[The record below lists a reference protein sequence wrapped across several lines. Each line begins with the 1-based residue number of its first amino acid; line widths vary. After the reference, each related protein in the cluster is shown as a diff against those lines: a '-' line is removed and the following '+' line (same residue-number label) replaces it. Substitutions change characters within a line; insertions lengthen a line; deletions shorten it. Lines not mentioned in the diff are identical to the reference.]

1 MPRLLRLSFVLGFG
15 AALALGA
22 SACKSKNQNDAKFD
36 ADAKSG
42 PDGARSGARVV
53 RTNFPVTD
61 EVSYKGQDK
70 TDWYHVELKGK
81 PGILTC
87 VLKWDSGESDV
98 AVDVFDDLGKQLSA
112 SAPKAKGAK
121 EKQLLTQIDRPGH
134 YFVRVSAPTEKDATQ
149 YTLEARWE
157 EPKPE
162 NIAIAIVE
170 PPPEEPKLKPK
181 KEPKEPVE
189 KPEAPT
195 NSIQGR
201 IVAAYRD
208 DSGNYVLQIDK
219 GSSHGIKVGMSGVVL
234 NGPGGEDAVEGGEL
248 KVFQIVG
255 PAKSLARSG
264 IKSLGKNNRVSI
276 TLK

>member
-1 MPRLLRLSFVLGFG
+1 MRSLLRFSLAAVL
-15 AALALGA
+15 AAGVP
-22 SACKSKNQNDAKFD
+22 ACKSKNQNDAKFD

-42 PDGARSGARVV
+42 PDGARSGAKVV

-61 EVSYKGQDK
+61 EVNYKSQDK
-70 TDWYHVELKGK
+70 TDWYQVDLKGR

-87 VLKWDSGESDV
+87 ILKWDRLESDI
-98 AVDVFDDLGKQLSA
+98 AVDVFDELGKQLSA
-112 SAPKAKGAK
+112 SAPKGKNQK
-121 EKQLLTQIDRPGH
+121 EKQLLTQIERPGS
-134 YFVRVSAPTEKDATQ
+134 YFLRVSAPTENDGTQ
-149 YTLEARWE
+149 YTIEARWE

-162 NIAIAIVE
+162 NIAINIVE
-170 PPPEEPKLKPK
+170 PPPEEPKPKPK

-189 KPEAPT
+189 KPEAPSS
-195 NSIQGR
+195 SIQGR
-201 IVAAYRD
+201 IVSAYRD
-208 DSGNYVLQIDK
+208 EAGNYVLQIDK
-219 GSSHGIKVGMSGVVL
+219 GSSHGIKVGMSGTVL
-234 NGPGGEDAVEGGEL
+234 AGPGGEDAVDGGEL